1 MRTQYN
7 NGDNI
12 NLLGNGCDGCNIV
25 MVNDILCHE
34 TGCPDEWRDLEIECS
49 ECRFEFQPEDR
60 DQTICDGCQH
70 PNRIDEADAI
80 KKMDKPKELKGGLA
94 CAYCHIPFA
103 PKHIGQTCCDDSCA
117 TAYNNE
123 HHRITHNLDNLHHAQ
138 Q

>member
-25 MVNDILCHE
+25 MVNGILCHE

-49 ECRFEFQPEDR
+49 ECRFEFQPENR

-80 KKMDKPKELKGGLA
+80 QE
-94 CAYCHIPFA
+94 
-103 PKHIGQTCCDDSCA
+103 
-117 TAYNNE
+117 YNNMLDE
-123 HHRITHNLDNLHHAQ
+123 TNPVLTIGFLEFNPSRVLEELDPIAHHCGFIDWCDSMEYEIE
-138 Q
+138 